1 MRAAFPIKQ
10 TKIIESGEN
19 MLKMSKVTSCALL
32 MMMIF
37 STTLSASGSNLLNSG
52 CLCDVPNN
60 QANVPGTPIGIQRIY
75 SIAETPA
82 SAPNTVKLTVI
93 TGASSNYVW
102 AQLEGTRYVKGSLI
116 SQTSTQRTWEIVY
129 RPTNYTSH
137 TAQISA
143 NHAYILDDKVVSQ
156 MFPVTLSA
164 PFVNPA
170 NPVIHSATAGQS
182 NLILGE
188 TTTIAVETNT
198 DADYVWAEVNG
209 RRVNARRTNTSA
221 VSSPVRTW
229 TINIR
234 PEESQIVAV
243 YARASSV
250 GGVEQETTGPG
261 VNIRVNEAVPEAIIL
276 RASASSEN
284 IIQGDSTTIT
294 VRTNSDTTHV
304 WAEVDGRRV
313 NARRQSSSSTT
324 ITWTIDVRPRETRH
338 VTIFAG
344 TRNNNHDDM
353 QRVRIN
359 VRNESVSIRDTWAEM
374 VSDGRVRV
382 TVITNTATEWVDI
395 AIPGRPGVLSA
406 ASSTNSNSNEVTW
419 TFCFSPVHGR
429 DIAPI
434 HVFAGSDRAGS
445 SDSRI
450 INMVR
455 LMSGWL

>member
-10 TKIIESGEN
+10 TQIIESGEN

-37 STTLSASGSNLLNSG
+37 STTLSASGSNLLDSG
-52 CLCDVPNN
+52 CMCGVPNN
-60 QANVPGTPIGIQRIY
+60 QANVPNTPIGIQRIY

-82 SAPNTVKLTVI
+82 PAPNTVKLTVI

-102 AQLEGTRYVKGSLI
+102 IQLEGTRYVKGNLV
-116 SQTSTQRTWEIVY
+116 SQTATQRTWEIVY

-143 NHAYILDDKVVSQ
+143 NHAYILDDKVVFQ

-170 NPVIHSATAGQS
+170 NPVIHSATARQT

-198 DADYVWAEVNG
+198 DADYVWAEVDG

-221 VSSPVRTW
+221 VSSHVRTW

-234 PEESQIVAV
+234 PEESQIVEV
-243 YARASSV
+243 YARAS
-250 GGVEQETTGPG
+250 GIGQETTGPG

-313 NARRQSSSSTT
+313 NARRQSSSSTV
-324 ITWTIDVRPRETRH
+324 ITW
-338 VTIFAG
+338 
-344 TRNNNHDDM
+344 
-353 QRVRIN
+353 
-359 VRNESVSIRDTWAEM
+359 
-374 VSDGRVRV
+374 
-382 TVITNTATEWVDI
+382 
-395 AIPGRPGVLSA
+395 
-406 ASSTNSNSNEVTW
+406 
-419 TFCFSPVHGR
+419 
-429 DIAPI
+429 
-434 HVFAGSDRAGS
+434 
-445 SDSRI
+445 
-450 INMVR
+450 
-455 LMSGWL
+455 